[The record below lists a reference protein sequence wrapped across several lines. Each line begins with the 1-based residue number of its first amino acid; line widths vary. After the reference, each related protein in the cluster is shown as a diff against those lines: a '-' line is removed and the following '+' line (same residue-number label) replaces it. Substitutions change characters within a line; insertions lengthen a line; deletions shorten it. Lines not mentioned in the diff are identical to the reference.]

1 MNKLFNLLSPLPL
14 LRAFRNSL
22 SGLAHAVKSERA
34 FQQEVALA
42 IVGGVA
48 AFLLT
53 DVSTERALLIGSLAI
68 VLIVELVNSA
78 IEAVVDRIGTEI
90 NPLSKRTKDLGSAA
104 VLLSLVTAAVT
115 WVIILV

>member
-1 MNKLFNLLSPLPL
+1 

-34 FQQEVALA
+34 FQQE
-42 IVGGVA
+42 IVLVIIGGVA

-53 DVSTERALLIGSLAI
+53 DVSIERALLIGSLAI
-68 VLIVELVNSA
+68 VLIVELLNSA
-78 IEAVVDRIGTEI
+78 IEAVVDRIGLEI
-90 NPLSKRTKDLGSAA
+90 NPLSKRAKDIGSAA
-104 VLLSLVTAAVT
+104 VLLSLVTAAVI

>member
-1 MNKLFNLLSPLPL
+1 MNQLFNLFNPVPLV
-14 LRAFRNSL
+14 RALGNSL
-22 SGLAHAVKSERA
+22 RGLAQAVKSERA
-34 FQQEVALA
+34 FQQELVLA
-42 IVGGVA
+42 IFGVIA

-78 IEAVVDRIGTEI
+78 IEAAVDRIGMEI
-90 NPLSKRTKDLGSAA
+90 NPLSKRAKDMGSAA
-104 VLLSLVTAAVT
+104 VLLSVVTVIII